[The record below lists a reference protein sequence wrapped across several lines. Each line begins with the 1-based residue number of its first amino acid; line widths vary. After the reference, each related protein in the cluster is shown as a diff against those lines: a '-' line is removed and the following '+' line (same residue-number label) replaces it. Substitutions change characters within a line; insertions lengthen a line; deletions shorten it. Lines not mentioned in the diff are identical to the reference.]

1 MKRGS
6 LSLSGERYRKSIA
19 PRLALFRIRSIFF
32 LSPVRDAAR
41 APKSLSW
48 LVWSSMRAMRG
59 EITMHSPPRTSAGS
73 WKHKDFPPPVGKRA
87 ITSVP
92 EVRADTGAT
101 WNFLSSSKPQIFLR
115 VELMVDF
122 ESV

>member
-1 MKRGS
+1 MKSGS
-6 LSLSGERYRKSIA
+6 LSLSGERYRKSKA
-19 PRLALFRIRSIFF
+19 PTLALFRILSMLF
-32 LSPVRDAAR
+32 LSPVSDAAR

-48 LVWSSMRAMRG
+48 LVWSSIRAMRG
-59 EITMHSPPRTSAGS
+59 EITMHSPPRTRDGS

-87 ITSVP
+87 MTSVP

-101 WNFLSSSKPQIFLR
+101 WNFLSASKPQIFLR
-115 VELMVDF
+115 VELIVEF